1 VYFRFVKGIVKAIAD
16 KIIMYFCFAEGDS
29 EKGSKKT
36 LMYDHFA
43 KVDGIAKSVRLKST
57 IILSTQSHAR
67 KEISYKV
74 V

>member
-1 VYFRFVKGIVKAIAD
+1 MYFRFVKGIVKAIA
-16 KIIMYFCFAEGDS
+16 KKNIMYLRVARKD
-29 EKGSKKT
+29 